1 MDWQFAACANPL
13 LDYGTLAYLSMEP
26 ETTEEK
32 IDELPTIYHNT
43 FTTVCAQLGID
54 APWSREEFK
63 RLTYTEGY
71 LLCFLWSLTA
81 YEVAEKFPAVKRRM
95 IWAAAQCFE
104 HYPGIFK
111 RP

>member
-63 RLTYTEGY
+63 RLTYTEGF
-71 LLCFLWSLTA
+71 LLCFLWSFTA
-81 YEVAEKFPAVKRRM
+81 YEVAEKFPAIKRRM
-95 IWAAAQCFE
+95 IWAAAKCLE
-104 HYPGIFK
+104 HNQSILQ
-111 RP
+111 